1 MDNFGEEGK
10 NPHLN
15 VNEKMLSFYEKKED
29 LLHLVDGV
37 HCCYCSSFS
46 IEGDICIKKTET
58 LLDIDKL
65 CDYITKYRYYN
76 NLYIALI
83 KASKNLTITNV
94 LKDEKN

>member
-1 MDNFGEEGK
+1 MFLISGLVEAIFTFYILYFYSQK
-10 NPHLN
+10 YK
-15 VNEKMLSFYEKKED
+15 EKIERFTSIFIY
-29 LLHLVDGV
+29 GRI
-37 HCCYCSSFS
+37 SFS

-83 KASKNLTITNV
+83 KTSKILTITNV